1 MLVVNIKKLLT
12 AIVNFLI
19 NSPYIQHIIE
29 HIVGNY
35 NAARLRN
42 PVCGFEFA
50 QIEVR
55 LHKGRIVEKR
65 TSRHADFFGNDIQ
78 DGSFAAAVAAVE
90 YGNGRV
96 KIHPHTTLQRKDIE
110 RIKRPVT
117 RHLRLIAKRNEIVFV
132 VLARK

>member
-1 MLVVNIKKLLT
+1 M
-12 AIVNFLI
+12 
-19 NSPYIQHIIE
+19 Q
-29 HIVGNY
+29 
-35 NAARLRN
+35 
-42 PVCGFEFA
+42 
-50 QIEVR
+50 
-55 LHKGRIVEKR
+55 KR
-65 TSRHADFFGNDIQ
+65 TSRHTDFLGNDIQ

-96 KIHPHTTLQRKDIE
+96 KIHPLKTLQRKDIE